1 VRERARQTIG
11 CIVLIAIGIALVG
24 GGIVTGASVDWQLV
38 DSPVHFARR
47 SSPAIV
53 IVPMLILL
61 GLAATVIGVVVLRL
75 PVEDG
80 RDG

>member
-1 VRERARQTIG
+1 M
-11 CIVLIAIGIALVG
+11 
-24 GGIVTGASVDWQLV
+24 TGASVDWQLI
-38 DSPVHFARR
+38 DSLVHFARR